1 MNNPWRRLKPTPI
14 TLGALPGLIWA
25 LTFGAVRDFVWADL
39 KAGMIDLRGLSRV
52 TRGLILLG
60 FALMA
65 LMIGLLLFN
74 DVWRASADLVPL
86 TNSLAGRGTLA
97 PVPLLPAT
105 LFLLAMAWSFALAG
119 ALHSHW
125 AIRLGVVSLFTLVSV
140 TWIGATAGWGS
151 PWGGLAT
158 LAGVLIFFLLRQ
170 RRHPRLGMEF
180 SVLLGLVSLT
190 FLFPQAQGLADWQI
204 SGTPLLVSK
213 VSGHV
218 LSLSALAIPLLL
230 LVGLSM
236 ANFTYV
242 AAGWAVRIVQE
253 RLPHIALFA
262 LLAIAL
268 ALRLHHVFGS
278 AIETFTRDPG
288 QEVWAFVGAL
298 GVPAC
303 IGVAWWGA
311 RRLATRAAEPEPLS
325 SQGVLNAADG
335 AALPLIVGYTLVQ
348 LYIFVMLDLAMAFVA
363 NFPNVEVSAM
373 AQLAASAYAD
383 FLNNQ
388 YTPVWR
394 MVFFGLAVAAGITQ
408 ARRGRQSL
416 AVYLCAFGLMGLWI
430 EMADVGRPLSL
441 LTWYGPAYTD
451 FWWTIIFG
459 AVALVWLMRRE
470 LTAERAAAL
479 LLVVLVS
486 GLLRQ
491 TAFINNRFTPFFG
504 FAGVGFIAFG
514 LIWDALTAGSWA
526 NVSSPT
532 LPRAGR
538 IFLYLGYVLLTVTL
552 VNWAVTTHN
561 LAQTAQLTGD
571 AATFGLDRF
580 GKPML
585 YAIYLVTLWPASHDH
600 ARA

>member
-1 MNNPWRRLKPTPI
+1 MNNPLRRLKPTSL
-14 TLGALPGLIWA
+14 TLTALLGLIWA

-39 KAGMIDLRGLSRV
+39 KAGLIDLRGLSRV

-60 FALMA
+60 FALMV

-74 DVWRASADLVPL
+74 DFWRASADLVPL

-97 PVPLLPAT
+97 PLSLLPAT

-125 AIRLGVVSLFTLVSV
+125 AIRLGVVSLFVMVSV

-151 PWGGLAT
+151 PWGGLVA
-158 LAGVLIFFLLRQ
+158 LAGVIVFFLVRQ
-170 RRHPRLGMEF
+170 RRQPRLGIEF

-190 FLFPQAQGLADWQI
+190 FLFPQAQGLADWRI
-204 SGTPLLVSK
+204 SGTPVLVSK
-213 VSGHV
+213 VNGHV
-218 LSLSALAIPLLL
+218 QTLSTLVLPLLL
-230 LVGLSM
+230 LIGLSM

-242 AAGWAVRIVQE
+242 AAGWVVRIAQD
-253 RLPHIALFA
+253 RLPHIAVFGLT
-262 LLAIAL
+262 AIAL
-268 ALRLHHVFGS
+268 GLRLHNVVTTAF
-278 AIETFTRDPG
+278 ETFLRAPG

-303 IGVAWWGA
+303 IGIAWWTV
-311 RRLATRAAEPEPLS
+311 RRLATRATQSQPLS
-325 SQGVLNAADG
+325 SERVLNATDE
-335 AALPLIVGYTLVQ
+335 AALPLIIGYTLVQ
-348 LYIFVMLDLAMAFVA
+348 LYIFVMLDLVMAFVA
-363 NFPNVEVSAM
+363 NFPNVEISAM

-394 MVFFGLAVAAGITQ
+394 VVFFGMVVLAGITQ

-416 AVYLCAFGLMGLWI
+416 AVYLCGFGLMALWI
-430 EMADVGRPLSL
+430 EMADIGRPLSL
-441 LTWYGPAYTD
+441 LTWYGPMYTD

-459 AVALVWLMRRE
+459 VVALVWLIRRE
-470 LTAERAAAL
+470 LTPARAAAL

-526 NVSSPT
+526 NVSSPG

-552 VNWAVTTHN
+552 VNWALSTHD
-561 LAQTAQLTGD
+561 LGQTAQLTGD

-585 YAIYLVTLWPASHDH
+585 YAIYLVTLWPANH
-600 ARA
+600 AKP

>member
-1 MNNPWRRLKPTPI
+1 MNNPWRRLKPGPL
-14 TLGALPGLIWA
+14 TLGAALGLMWA

-39 KAGMIDLRGLSRV
+39 KAGLIDLRGLSRV

-74 DVWRASADLVPL
+74 DFWRASADLVPL

-97 PVPLLPAT
+97 PLPLLPAT
-105 LFLLAMAWSFALAG
+105 LFLLVMAWSFALTG

-125 AIRLGVVSLFTLVSV
+125 AIRLGVVSLFMMVSV
-140 TWIGATAGWGS
+140 SWISATAGGGS
-151 PWGGLAT
+151 PWGGFVA
-158 LAGVLIFFLLRQ
+158 LAGVIVFFLIRQ
-170 RRHPRLGMEF
+170 RRQPRSGVEF

-190 FLFPQAQGLADWQI
+190 FLFPQARGIAQWQI
-204 SGTPLLVSK
+204 SGVPLVVSNLD
-213 VSGHV
+213 GHALT
-218 LSLSALAIPLLL
+218 LSTLILPLLL

-236 ANFTYV
+236 ANFTCV
-242 AAGWAVRIVQE
+242 AAGWAVRISE
-253 RLPHIALFA
+253 DRLPRVALFG
-262 LLAIAL
+262 LMAIAL
-268 ALRLHHVFGS
+268 ALRLHNALGF
-278 AIETFTRDPG
+278 AIETFMRAPA
-288 QEVWAFVGAL
+288 QEAWAFLGAL

-303 IGVAWWGA
+303 IGAAWWIS
-311 RRLATRAAEPEPLS
+311 RRLVRRAAETEPLS
-325 SQGVLNAADG
+325 SQGLLNAADG
-335 AALPLIVGYTLVQ
+335 AALPLIIGYTLAQ
-348 LYIFVMLDLAMAFVA
+348 LYIFVMLGLTVAFVTI
-363 NFPNVEVSAM
+363 FPNAEVSAA
-373 AQLAASAYAD
+373 AQLVASAYAD

-394 MVFFGLAVAAGITQ
+394 VVFFGLVVIAGMAQ
-408 ARRGRQSL
+408 ARRGRQAL
-416 AVYLCAFGLMGLWI
+416 ALYLCGFGLMALWI
-430 EMADVGRPLSL
+430 EMADIGRPLSL
-441 LTWYGPAYTD
+441 LTWYRPTYTD

-459 AVALVWLMRRE
+459 AVALVWLIRRE
-470 LTAERAAAL
+470 LTPARAAAL
-479 LLVVLVS
+479 LLVALMS

-526 NVSSPT
+526 NVSSPE

-552 VNWAVTTHN
+552 VNWALTTHN
-561 LAQTAQLTGD
+561 LGQTAQLTGD

-585 YAIYLVTLWPASHDH
+585 YAIYLVTLWPANQ
-600 ARA
+600 ARP

>member
-1 MNNPWRRLKPTPI
+1 MNTPWRRLKPTPI
-14 TLGALPGLIWA
+14 TLGALLGLIWA

-39 KAGMIDLRGLSRV
+39 KAGLIDLRGLSRV
-52 TRGLILLG
+52 TRGLILFG

-74 DVWRASADLVPL
+74 DFWRASADLVPL

-97 PVPLLPAT
+97 PLSLLPAT

-125 AIRLGVVSLFTLVSV
+125 AIRLGVVSLFALVSV
-140 TWIGATAGWGS
+140 TWIGAKISLGS
-151 PWGGLAT
+151 PWGGLVA
-158 LAGVLIFFLLRQ
+158 LAGVIVFILVRQ
-170 RRHPRLGMEF
+170 RRQPRLGIEF

-190 FLFPQAQGLADWQI
+190 FLFPQAQGVADWRI

-213 VSGHV
+213 VNGHV
-218 LSLSALAIPLLL
+218 LTLSALILPLLL

-236 ANFTYV
+236 ANFTYM
-242 AAGWAVRIVQE
+242 AAGWTVRIVQD
-253 RLPHIALFA
+253 RLPHIAVFG

-268 ALRLHHVFGS
+268 TLRLHNVLAT
-278 AIETFTRDPG
+278 AIETFIRAPE
-288 QEVWAFVGAL
+288 QEVWAFLGAL
-298 GVPAC
+298 GMPAC
-303 IGVAWWGA
+303 IGIAWWGA
-311 RRLATRAAEPEPLS
+311 RRLAVRTTEPEPLS
-325 SQGVLNAADG
+325 SQGVLNAADR
-335 AALPLIVGYTLVQ
+335 AALPLIIGYTLVQ
-348 LYIFVMLDLAMAFVA
+348 LYIFVMLDLVMAFVA
-363 NFPNVEVSAM
+363 NVPNLEVSAM

-394 MVFFGLAVAAGITQ
+394 VVFFGLVVVAGITQ

-416 AVYLCAFGLMGLWI
+416 AVYLCAFGLTALWI
-430 EMADVGRPLSL
+430 EMADIGRPLSL

-451 FWWTIIFG
+451 FWWVIIFG
-459 AVALVWLMRRE
+459 VVALAWLIRRE
-470 LTAERAAAL
+470 LTPARAAAL

-491 TAFINNRFTPFFG
+491 TDFINNRFTPFFG
-504 FAGVGFIAFG
+504 FAGVGFVAFG

-526 NVSSPT
+526 NVSSPG

-552 VNWAVTTHN
+552 VNWALTTHN
-561 LAQTAQLTGD
+561 LSQTAQLTGD

-585 YAIYLVTLWPASHDH
+585 YAIYLTTLWPASH
-600 ARA
+600 AKP